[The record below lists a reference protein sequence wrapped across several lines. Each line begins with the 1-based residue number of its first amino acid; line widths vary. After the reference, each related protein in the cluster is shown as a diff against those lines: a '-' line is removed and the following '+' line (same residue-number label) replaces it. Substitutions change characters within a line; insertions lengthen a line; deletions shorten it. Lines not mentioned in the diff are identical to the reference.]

1 MKKLA
6 MMIILSL
13 VFSLFPGCL
22 DPVSL
27 DEYGYVVTVGADRG
41 EEKKYF
47 ITFALQRGLSEPG
60 TEAEGGAQLLTCE
73 GDSLDEAVKETE
85 SRMSCTL
92 NFSRT
97 NFFVFSRELAEAGD
111 IEELLSISF
120 DSMKIRPFAA
130 VVVSDCEAYRF
141 IGGMSANNDANVN
154 KLQSGLFLDARRA
167 GLSQVMSV
175 SLLIEAAQGGAFD
188 YSAAL
193 GDEDGEIITDTAQKT
208 SQNEGED
215 PLKDIRPGDKAG
227 GLKAYVK
234 GAALFSGWRMTGE
247 LTREESVYLDMVCGS
262 FTEGTVTLPLGEEA
276 VTLMVKLTKV
286 KREVFFENGKPKASV
301 IIRLEAGVH
310 EAPREL
316 SESEFDEWLRDTAPG
331 LLEAACEEVF
341 IKCREAKS
349 DAMRFGKDAVKRFS
363 SYEEW
368 LEFDWKRA
376 YEGMEAAFTFE
387 LVNTDKTAG
396 GGML

>member
-1 MKKLA
+1 M
-6 MMIILSL
+6 
-13 VFSLFPGCL
+13 
-22 DPVSL
+22 
-27 DEYGYVVTVGADRG
+27 
-41 EEKKYF
+41 
-47 ITFALQRGLSEPG
+47 
-60 TEAEGGAQLLTCE
+60 TCE
-73 GDSLDEAVKETE
+73 GDSLDEAVKEAE

-97 NFFVFSRELAEAGD
+97 NFFIFSREVAEAGD

-167 GLSQVMSV
+167 GSSQVMSV
-175 SLLIEAAQGGAFD
+175 SLLMEAAGGGAFD

-193 GDEDGEIITDTAQKT
+193 GDEDGDIITDTAQKT

-215 PLKDIRPGDKAG
+215 PLEDISAGEKAG
-227 GLKAYVK
+227 GLKAFVK
-234 GAALFSGWRMTGE
+234 GTALFSGWRMTGE
-247 LTREESVYLDMVCGS
+247 LTREESIYLDMVCGS
-262 FTEGTVTLPLGEEA
+262 FTEGTVDLPLGEGS

-286 KREVFFENGKPKASV
+286 KREVRFENGRPKADV
-301 IIRLEAGVH
+301 FIRLEAGVH

-316 SESEFDEWLRDTAPG
+316 SEAMFDEWLRDTAPG
-331 LLEAACEEVF
+331 LLEAACESVF
-341 IKCREAKS
+341 IKCRDAKS
-349 DAMRFGKDAVKRFS
+349 DAMRFGTDAVKRFS
-363 SYEEW
+363 SYEQW
-368 LEFDWKRA
+368 LRYDWKRA
-376 YEGMEAAFTFE
+376 YEGTEASFTFV